1 MNSYIDFGPYHE
13 SFKKFESYLE
23 RFLKDIKDPEL
34 VGALADL
41 TQDKAQGHS
50 YMPGTKTYFGPGTC
64 KGGSYSCRVQKQY
77 LRILSETRK
86 LRDLFRG
93 IYSKFLQA
101 IDHMEYHPTL
111 AKEKK
116 GASTRL

>member
-1 MNSYIDFGPYHE
+1 MLEERPLHPGKLVEPIVFEPRHKIQLSQLTYKVNSYIDFGPYHE

-23 RFLKDIKDPEL
+23 RFLKDIKDPEH

-41 TQDKAQGHS
+41 TWDKTQGCS

-77 LRILSETRK
+77 L
-86 LRDLFRG
+86 
-93 IYSKFLQA
+93 
-101 IDHMEYHPTL
+101 
-111 AKEKK
+111 
-116 GASTRL
+116 